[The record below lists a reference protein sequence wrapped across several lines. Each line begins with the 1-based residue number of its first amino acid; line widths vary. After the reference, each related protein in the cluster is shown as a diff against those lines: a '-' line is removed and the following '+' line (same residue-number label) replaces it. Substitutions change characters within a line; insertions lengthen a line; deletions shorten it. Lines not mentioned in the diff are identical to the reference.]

1 MKHYRIS
8 EKDLQLLLNSLRI
21 SMADELSMKGI
32 KIPEQF
38 EVELDYDGQYSL
50 TVENC
55 MRECNIPVEII
66 KQSNKL

>member
-8 EKDLQLLLNSLRI
+8 EKDLQLLMNSSRNA
-21 SMADELSMKGI
+21 MAEELGMKGI

-66 KQSNKL
+66 K